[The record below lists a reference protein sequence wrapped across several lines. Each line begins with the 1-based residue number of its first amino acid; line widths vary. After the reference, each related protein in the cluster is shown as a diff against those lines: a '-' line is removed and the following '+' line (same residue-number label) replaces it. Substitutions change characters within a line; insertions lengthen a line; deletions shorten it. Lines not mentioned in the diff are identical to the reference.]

1 MTSPITVL
9 IADDEAL
16 VRAGFR
22 LLVDY
27 AADLAVVGE
36 AENGVQ
42 AVSQARVLKPDVVL
56 MDIRMPV
63 MDGLEATRM
72 ILDGGRTSPLPRI
85 LVVTTFDDDE
95 NVFAAL
101 RSGAS
106 GFVLKDTPPEQLLDA
121 IRIVA
126 AGDSLL
132 TPRIT
137 RRLIAEFARAPV
149 QPGPAQGSAVLS
161 ELTGR
166 ERDVLV
172 QVAAG
177 RSNAEISAAL
187 HVSVATVK
195 THVSRLL
202 AKLDARDRA
211 QLVVL
216 SYELGVAEPRRSN

>member
-22 LLVDY
+22 LLVEY
-27 AADLAVVGE
+27 AADLAVIGE

-72 ILDGGRTSPLPRI
+72 ILDGGRTGPVPRI

-101 RSGAS
+101 RGGAS
-106 GFVLKDTPPEQLLDA
+106 GFVLKDTPPEQLLEA

-132 TPRIT
+132 TPSIT
-137 RRLIAEFARAPV
+137 RRLIAEFARVPV
-149 QPGPAQGSAVLS
+149 HRGAEQGAAVLG
-161 ELTGR
+161 ELTDR

-172 QVAAG
+172 HVAAG

-216 SYELGVAEPRRSN
+216 SYELGVAEPRRRN

>member
-72 ILDGGRTSPLPRI
+72 ILDGDRTSPVPRI

-106 GFVLKDTPPEQLLDA
+106 GFVLKDTPPEQLLEA

-149 QPGPAQGSAVLS
+149 QPGTAHSAAVLS

>member
-106 GFVLKDTPPEQLLDA
+106 GFVLKDTPPEQLLEA

-132 TPRIT
+132 TPSIT

-149 QPGPAQGSAVLS
+149 QPGGAQGAAVLS

-216 SYELGVAEPRRSN
+216 SYELGVAEPGRSN

>member
-72 ILDGGRTSPLPRI
+72 ILDGGRTSPVPRI

-106 GFVLKDTPPEQLLDA
+106 GFVLKDTPPEQLLEA

-149 QPGPAQGSAVLS
+149 QPRAAQSAAALS